1 MKRYLLSIMTLV
13 FSATM
18 MFAQVLVEENFNGT
32 LPMDWSVE
40 TSATD
45 GGWVVG
51 SSASLGSQ
59 FWPVSDPEDGTT
71 FIATNDDAC
80 NCDKSSDRLIMPAV
94 DLSMMSGAV
103 FLNFDIAYAQGT
115 YGVAEALFL
124 DVSYDGGTTWEQ
136 LTEITGDGS
145 ILWRSAVYNVSDAV
159 GNASVNFSFRY
170 TDNGGWLFGAAL
182 DNVVLRVP
190 SANDVRLELDNIYR
204 FTDVATPLNVSGS
217 IVNVGGQNLT
227 QFDVVINDG
236 SNTITETVTGVD
248 VGPLESTDFS
258 IPVTLAEPTNFDV
271 TIDIQMPNGVADEDA
286 SNNGAR
292 AELTGV
298 LDPPGKQVFVEES
311 TGTWCPWCPRGAV
324 FMDLMEENF
333 AETFAGA
340 AIHVGQSTWPDP
352 MEVSSYAQEY
362 VGLVSGFPTL
372 VVDRS
377 ANPGI
382 PGIDDM
388 ITFGEDL
395 RTFTRNRP
403 SPIGLSLDA
412 QINMDTREMVLD
424 LAITA
429 HSNIDANYSVAVLIT
444 EDHVVGDSFDY
455 RQANNYAGGG
465 QGPMGGWEN
474 LANPASG
481 GDIEYNH
488 TLRGSVGGFYGDAT
502 LVPATITAGETYTHT
517 LSYMIP
523 ADHDMTKLNAIAVV
537 LDNDN
542 ESAAYNAYIER
553 EIPFMTSSV
562 EEIDEL
568 AAFEVYPNPTE
579 SIINLELGFTENVN
593 YNVSITD
600 VLGNKVKDLGSYSLR
615 TLNENYNVSDLASG
629 MYFITI
635 QTEIGQNVLKFTK
648 L

>member
-1 MKRYLLSIMTLV
+1 MTLV
-13 FSATM
+13 FSVTM
-18 MFAQVLVEENFNGT
+18 MFSQILVEENFNGT

-51 SSASLGSQ
+51 NSATLASQ
-59 FWPVSDPEDGTT
+59 FWPVADPADGTT

-80 NCDKSSDRLIMPAV
+80 NCDKSADRLIMPTV
-94 DLSMMSGAV
+94 DLSMLSGAV

-115 YGVAEALFL
+115 YGVAEALYL
-124 DVSYDGGTTWEQ
+124 DVSYDGGASWEQ
-136 LTEITGDGS
+136 VTEITGDGS
-145 ILWRSAVYNVSDAV
+145 IVWRSAVYNVSDAV

-190 SANDVRLELDNIYR
+190 AANDVRLEIDNIYR
-204 FTDVATPLNVSGS
+204 FTDVATPLDVTGS

-227 QFDVVINDG
+227 QVDVVISDG
-236 SNTITETVTGVD
+236 TNTITETLSGID

-258 IPVTLAEPTNFDV
+258 VPVNLPEPTNYSV
-271 TIDIQMPNGVADEDA
+271 SVDIQMPNGVADEDN
-286 SNNGAR
+286 SNNSAS

-298 LDPPGKQVFVEES
+298 MDPPGKQVFVEES

-333 AETFAGA
+333 PETFAGA
-340 AIHVGQSTWPDP
+340 AVHVGVPTWPDP
-352 MEVSSYAQEY
+352 MEVPSYASEY
-362 VGLVSGFPTL
+362 NSLVSGYPTL
-372 VVDRS
+372 VVDRTS
-377 ANPGI
+377 NPGI
-382 PGIDDM
+382 PGLDDM
-388 ITFGEDL
+388 ITFGEEL

-403 SPIGLSLDA
+403 SPIGLSMDA
-412 QINMDTREMVLD
+412 YINMDTREMVID
-424 LAITA
+424 LAISA

-444 EDHVVGDSFDY
+444 EDHVTGDSFEY

-488 TLRGSVGGFYGDAT
+488 TLRAAIGGFYGDAT
-502 LVPATITAGETYTHT
+502 LIPATIAAGDMYTHT
-517 LSYMIP
+517 LSYTVP
-523 ADHDMTKLNAIAVV
+523 DDHNMENLNAIAVV

-553 EIPFMTSSV
+553 EIPVMTSSV

-568 AAFEVYPNPTE
+568 AAFEVYPNPTQDF
-579 SIINLELGFTENVN
+579 INLELGFTENVN
-593 YNVSITD
+593 YKVSVTD
-600 VLGNKVKDLGSYSLR
+600 VLGNRVKDLGSYSSRAL
-615 TLNENYNVSDLASG
+615 TENYNVSDLASG

-635 QTEIGQNVLKFTK
+635 QTEVGQNVLKFTK